1 VPAVNLAIFNT
12 ELPYMK
18 QIVLSCFAA
27 LLVCVGTAQSLSVA
41 QLRCESRVNPLG
53 IDVAH
58 PLLSWT
64 IQSDKQ
70 AVAQKAYR
78 MLVADDA
85 QLLDKNIGNIWDS
98 KKVVSGASIQVEYDG
113 KLLSSAKKYYWKLMV
128 WDNRGNVSP
137 WSARAQWRMGLLKK
151 NDWGEAKW
159 IGYSSIQDTAIIVP
173 FSHGNGKKTWGSR
186 PDVLPVLRKTFT
198 VTKKVKSATAF
209 ISGLGHFE
217 LTING
222 KKIGDHFLA
231 PGWTNYSKQA
241 QYVSFDVTANIQEK
255 NAIGV
260 ILGNGFYYIPSQRY
274 RKMTGAF
281 GYPKMIAKIRI
292 EYTDSSAQD
301 IVSDASWK
309 VDASPIVYSS
319 IYGGEDYDAN
329 LYQEGWN
336 TPVFNDAH
344 WKPAVITD
352 GPPTLI
358 AQIEEPV
365 KIMQYLS
372 SKRVTT
378 GNNGKMIYD
387 LGQNF
392 SGIPS
397 ITVKGNKGDTVRL
410 YTAELVNDNGTINQ
424 KTSGTPT
431 FFNYILKGSTVETWH
446 PMFTYT
452 GFRYVEVQPIAKNN
466 GDKTPEILQLQGL
479 HIRNAA
485 QTVGAFSSSNTLF
498 NKTDT
503 LINWA
508 MKSNMMSVFTDCPHR
523 EKLGWLEQT
532 HLMGASMHYNY
543 DIATLNRKVIS
554 DMQNAQYTDG
564 KIPEISPEFTVFTPP
579 FDESPEWGSAAVIL
593 PWYNYQWYGDKRTL
607 SEAYNMMK
615 NYVLYLDKKSTNHL
629 LSHGLGDWY
638 DIGPK
643 GPGESQLTKKGI
655 TGTAIFYYDINILV
669 EAATILNNKTDVDR
683 FNQLARE
690 VKMAFNQKFYDKVKQ
705 QYDSSSQTANAMA
718 LYMGLVEDQHRTAVV
733 EALIREIRSKNNAL
747 TAGDVG
753 YRYVLK
759 ALEQAGRNDV
769 IFDMNYRDDVPG
781 YGFQLKRGATALT
794 ESWQANTTSSNNHFM
809 LGHLMEWLYGSLAGI
824 GQTAESI
831 AYKEVEI
838 KPEVVGDVHFANGSL
853 QTPYGLVTSVWTIK
867 GGNFT
872 LDVHIPVNS
881 SAIVYLPASEGAT
894 FFNNGKKIAVD
905 VIHGKGKVNIGS
917 GKYQFRV
924 VNR

>member
-1 VPAVNLAIFNT
+1 
-12 ELPYMK
+12 MK
-18 QIVLSCFAA
+18 KMFLLCFAV
-27 LLVCVGTAQSLSVA
+27 LLFFVGTAQTLSVNY
-41 QLRCESRVNPLG
+41 LRCDSRVDPLG
-53 IDVAH
+53 IDNVH
-58 PLLSWT
+58 PMLSWT
-64 IQSDKQ
+64 IQSKEKAIVQ
-70 AVAQKAYR
+70 TAYR
-78 MLVADDA
+78 ILVADDA
-85 QLLDKNIGNIWDS
+85 QFLDKNIGNIWDS
-98 KKVVSGASIQVEYDG
+98 KKVNSNASIQVEYTG
-113 KLLSSAKKYYWKLMV
+113 KQLSSAKKYYWKLMV

-137 WSARAQWRMGLLKK
+137 WSNNAHWRMGLLQK

-159 IGYSSIQDTAIIVP
+159 IGYAAIHDTAIIVP
-173 FSHGNGKKTWGSR
+173 FSHGNGKKAWGSR
-186 PDVLPVLRKTFT
+186 PDILPVLRKTFT
-198 VTKKVKSATAF
+198 VSKKVKNATVF

-217 LTING
+217 LSING

-231 PGWTNYSKQA
+231 PGWTNYSKHA

-260 ILGNGFYYIPSQRY
+260 MLGNGFYYIPSQRY

-281 GYPKMIAKIRI
+281 GYPKMIAKTRI
-292 EYTDSSAQD
+292 EYTDGTFQD
-301 IVSDASWK
+301 IVSDDSWK

-336 TPVFNDAH
+336 TPGFNDAH
-344 WKPAVITD
+344 WEKAVITD
-352 GPPTLI
+352 GPPNLT

-372 SKRVTT
+372 SKRLNT
-378 GNNGKMIYD
+378 GNDGKIIYD

-397 ITVKGNKGDTVRL
+397 ITIKGNKGDTVRL

-431 FFNYILKGSTVETWH
+431 YFNYILKGGTEETWH
-446 PMFTYT
+446 PIFTYT
-452 GFRYVEVQPIAKNN
+452 GFRYVEVQTIAKKSGEKN
-466 GDKTPEILQLQGL
+466 PEIINLQGL

-485 QTVGAFSSSNTLF
+485 QSVGSFSSSNVLF

-543 DIATLNRKVIS
+543 DIATLNKKVIS
-554 DMQNAQYTDG
+554 DMQNAQYADG
-564 KIPEISPEFTVFTPP
+564 KIPEIAPEFTVFTPP

-593 PWYNYQWYGDKRTL
+593 PWYNYKWYGDKRTL
-607 SEAYNMMK
+607 SDAYNMMK

-669 EAATILNNKTDVDR
+669 KAASILNNKADVDR
-683 FNQLARE
+683 FNQLARD
-690 VKMAFNQKFYDKVKQ
+690 VKIAFNQKFFDKVKQ

-718 LYMGLVEDQHRTAVV
+718 LYMGLVEDQHRAAVV
-733 EALIREIRSKNNAL
+733 EALIREIRNKNNAL

-824 GQTAESI
+824 GQTEESI
-831 AYKEVEI
+831 AYKEIEI
-838 KPEVVGDVHFANGSL
+838 KPEVVGDVHFARGSL
-853 QTPYGLVTSVWTIK
+853 LTPYGLIKSAWNIK
-867 GGNFT
+867 GDRFT
-872 LDVHIPVNS
+872 LEVSIPVNS
-881 SAIVYLPASEGAT
+881 SAVVYLPAKEGDQI
-894 FFNNGKKIAVD
+894 FKNGKKIAVEFNN
-905 VIHGKGKVNIGS
+905 GKGKVNIGS
-917 GKYQFRV
+917 GTYTFSV
-924 VNR
+924 VGKEKQ